1 MLSSCSQ
8 PHFAQVH
15 RLEILLPLSY
25 NKHYIALIRWYPQD
39 RRESLDTES
48 LKASVIDEIDS
59 HRHELSELSLRIHSN
74 PELGFQEVKAVNWLT
89 QYLET
94 NGFSIERGICELPTA
109 FKASYGQ
116 GKPVIAILAEYDAL
130 PDLGHACG
138 HNIIGTCAVG
148 AGVASKLA
156 IDQFG
161 GSIMVIG
168 APAEELY
175 GGKATMID
183 RGAFDDVD
191 IAMMIH
197 PGVYDTATIQV
208 LACQHLEVEFFG
220 KAAHAAGQP
229 ELGINALEAMIQS
242 FNAINSLRQHI
253 KDKARIHGIIT
264 DGGEAPN
271 IVPAHSAGS
280 FIVRA
285 EEDTY
290 LDELKQKVLNCFIGA
305 ATASGAR
312 LEYRWGDVRY
322 APMRNNVTLARLF
335 IQNMQSL
342 GRQMPLSEPNHTF
355 GSTDMGNVSQVVPSI
370 HPFVAIA
377 PKGVV
382 NHSPQFVSAA
392 ASEAGTCGLLD
403 AAKALAMTVVDL
415 AANPEIVS
423 KVKQEFQQQN
433 D

>member
-1 MLSSCSQ
+1 MPFNYSQ
-8 PHFAQVH
+8 PHLAQVH

-25 NKHYIALIRWYPQD
+25 NEHYLVVISRLSQNRE
-39 RRESLDTES
+39 ESLDTES
-48 LKASVIDEIDS
+48 LKTSVIGEIDS
-59 HRHELSELSLRIHSN
+59 RRHELSELSLKIHSN
-74 PELGFQEVKAVNWLT
+74 PELGFQEVKAVAWLPR
-89 QYLET
+89 YLEE

-109 FKASYGQ
+109 FRGSYGE
-116 GKPVIAILAEYDAL
+116 GEPTITILAEYDAL

-138 HNIIGTCAVG
+138 HNIIATGAVG

-161 GSIMVIG
+161 GSIVVIG
-168 APAEELY
+168 TPAEELY

-183 RGAFDDVD
+183 RGAFTDVD
-191 IAMMIH
+191 IAIMVH
-197 PGVYDTATIQV
+197 PGAYDTATIQT

-220 KAAHAAGQP
+220 KAAHAASQP
-229 ELGINALEAMIQS
+229 EVGINALEALIQS
-242 FNAINSLRQHI
+242 FAAINSLRQHI

-271 IVPAHSAGS
+271 VVPAHSAGS

-290 LDELKQKVLNCFIGA
+290 LDELKERVLSCFIGA

-322 APMRNNVTLARLF
+322 APMRNNLTLARLF
-335 IQNMQSL
+335 SQNMQSL
-342 GRQMPLSEPNHTF
+342 GRQMKLFEPNHTF

-377 PKGVV
+377 PVEV
-382 NHSPQFVSAA
+382 ANHSPQFALAA
-392 ASEAGTCGLLD
+392 TSEAGIRGLID

-415 AANPEIVS
+415 TANSEIVS
-423 KVKQEFQQQN
+423 QVKQEFQQ
-433 D
+433 